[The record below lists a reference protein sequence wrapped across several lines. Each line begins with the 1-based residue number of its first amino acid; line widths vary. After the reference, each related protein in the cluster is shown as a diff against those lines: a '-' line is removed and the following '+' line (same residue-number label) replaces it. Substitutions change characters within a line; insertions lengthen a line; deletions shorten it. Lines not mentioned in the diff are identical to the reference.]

1 MKKIAFL
8 FLFFSLSSCERYVL
22 PISDL
27 TLSGKYKLSLL
38 DVTSVDQNLTKD
50 SLYRLGSTYINYNL
64 PKPFDSLVINRF
76 YIHLDYSSI
85 RLNQLGVDQ
94 NGRDLW
100 EYGVSPNEIF
110 YRVTN
115 NTAYN
120 HGYLQFTYKT
130 PIRVNN
136 LIFHIEEDGLE
147 TLQLQSSGLWAKG
160 ELGEKQVLTFVFTR
174 VGP

>member
-1 MKKIAFL
+1 MRKLVIL
-8 FLFFSLSSCERYVL
+8 FLILFLSSCERYVL

-38 DVTSVDQNLTKD
+38 DVTSVDQNLSRD

-64 PKPFDSLVINRF
+64 PKPFDSMVINRF

-85 RLNQLGVDQ
+85 RLNQIGVDQ

-100 EYGVSPNEIF
+100 EYGNSPNEIF
-110 YRVTN
+110 YRILN
-115 NTAYN
+115 NTSYN

-130 PIRVNN
+130 PSKVNN
-136 LIFHIEEDGLE
+136 LVFHIEEDGLE
-147 TLQLQSSGLWAKG
+147 TLQLQSSGIWAKG